1 MQEYSPQTIKIYFFI
16 GKSDNHLIPLNIE
29 DPETS
34 LFLLKEHEDLIK
46 DAQGWLA
53 KNDFPYYNFERTEKE
68 NILDFVE
75 EKGWVLP
82 YETKDVRFEIPF

>member
-1 MQEYSPQTIKIYFFI
+1 
-16 GKSDNHLIPLNIE
+16 
-29 DPETS
+29 
-34 LFLLKEHEDLIK
+34 
-46 DAQGWLA
+46 LA